1 MPRLFGTD
9 GVRGVAGR
17 DLTAD
22 LAQRLAR
29 AATLAW
35 HWGDASRSALVGRD
49 TRVSGEMLETALVA
63 GFNEMGVDAVRA
75 GVFPTAA
82 VAYLTRTLGAGLGV
96 VISASHN
103 PAEDNGIKFLT
114 RDGTKL
120 SEAQE
125 DAIEA
130 ALASVGHPPAG
141 GARGAVRGCDD
152 AEARYVA
159 HLAACCPA
167 GLAGL
172 RVVADFANGAAFRVG
187 PTLFAQLGADLT
199 ALNTTPDG
207 TNINAGC
214 GSLHP
219 EVVAS
224 AVTKTGAQAGVT
236 LDGDADRCL
245 LCDERGR
252 PVDGDHILGLIA
264 AHDPEAA
271 AEHTVVGTVMSNLG
285 LERALTALGKRLER
299 APVGDRYV
307 WERMVA
313 TGAQLGGEPSG
324 HVIFRRHATTGDGLL
339 TALKVLA
346 VMRETGKPL
355 SELAAVVQQ
364 APQVLRSVPVH
375 SRDGWEINAA
385 IAQAIADA
393 EAELGGAGRLLVRAS
408 GTEPRIRIMIEGE
421 SRETIEALA
430 ERLERVVARELGGP

>member
-17 DLTAD
+17 DLTTD
-22 LAQRLAR
+22 LAERLAR
-29 AATLAW
+29 AAVT
-35 HWGDASRSALVGRD
+35 ALPWPTGPRAALIGRD
-49 TRVSGEMLETALVA
+49 TRESGEMLEAALVS
-63 GFNEMGVDAVRA
+63 GFSAVGVEAMLA
-75 GVFPTAA
+75 GVLPTAA
-82 VAYLTRTLGAGLGV
+82 VAYLTRSLGAGLGV

-103 PAEDNGIKFLT
+103 PAEDNGIKFLS

-125 DAIEA
+125 DAIES
-130 ALASVGHPPAG
+130 ALASVGRAPTG
-141 GARGAVRGCDD
+141 GARDGARRCDD
-152 AEARYVA
+152 GESRYVEY
-159 HLAACCPA
+159 LRSCCPA
-167 GLAGL
+167 PLSGL
-172 RVVADFANGAAFRVG
+172 RVVADFANGAAYRVG
-187 PTLFAQLGADLT
+187 PQLFRALGADLT
-199 ALNTTPDG
+199 ALNNAPDG
-207 TNINAGC
+207 KNINAGC

-219 EVVAS
+219 EVVAA
-224 AVTKTGAQAGVT
+224 AVTEAGAQIGVT

-245 LCDERGR
+245 LCDERGQA
-252 PVDGDHILGLIA
+252 VDGDQILGIVA

-324 HVIFRRHATTGDGLL
+324 HIIFRRHATTGDGLL
-339 TALKVLA
+339 TALKVLD
-346 VMRETGKPL
+346 VMQATGTPL
-355 SELAAVVQQ
+355 SELAAVVQPV
-364 APQVLRSVPVH
+364 PQVLRSVPVR
-375 SRDGWEINAA
+375 SRHGWEINAA
-385 IAQAIADA
+385 IAQAVADA
-393 EAELGGAGRLLVRAS
+393 EAALGGAGRLLVRAS

-421 SRETIEALA
+421 SRDTIEALA